1 MAWRMSWY
9 RNKPNDPTLSQEN
22 RLSGSA
28 LKELWIKEKGSDAHG
43 NQGITESL
51 QVQIK
56 GCGEKP
62 VFWGVEE
69 HDLKR

>member
-1 MAWRMSWY
+1 MEWRMSWY
-9 RNKPNDPTLSQEN
+9 INKPNDLTLSQEN
-22 RLSGSA
+22 KLSCSD
-28 LKELWIKEKGSDAHG
+28 LKELWIKEKGPDARG

-56 GCGEKP
+56 GCWEKP

-69 HDLKR
+69 HNLKR